1 MRKPRAV
8 SRGIWYPEPMSN
20 TIETVRDLRFVA
32 PEDMTPLEKAK
43 WEKSLKAALENGTE
57 EAERFFAKRKEH
69 KQGVGLN
76 AAGEIVCEDN
86 QP

>member
-1 MRKPRAV
+1 
-8 SRGIWYPEPMSN
+8 
-20 TIETVRDLRFVA
+20 
-32 PEDMTPLEKAK
+32 MTPLEKAK